1 MFYARAGLPEA
12 FVFRQSCLWNM
23 MGRSDGPL
31 GRVKKKLGT
40 ILMFLVLLIGIG
52 LMAYPTVSNWWNS
65 FHQSRAIN
73 SYAARV
79 EEMDPELIEQM
90 LIEAHAYNARLAA
103 GDEARYD
110 EASHTRYMS
119 LLGPAGD
126 GVMGYIE
133 IDKIGVKLPVAH
145 TVEESVL
152 QRSVGHLEGSS
163 LPVGG
168 EGTHAVLSGH
178 RGLPSAR
185 LFTDLANL
193 TEGDTFVLT
202 VLEQT
207 LTYEVDQIR
216 VVLPEEVDDLAVA
229 PGEDYCTLV
238 TCTPYGINTH
248 RLLVRGSRVENAR
261 IAPGVVADAV
271 KIDPVVVAPFIGIP
285 ILLLFFVVLRWER
298 G

>member
-1 MFYARAGLPEA
+1 M
-12 FVFRQSCLWNM
+12 
-23 MGRSDGPL
+23 

-178 RGLPSAR
+178 RGYSGQFSVTYTES
-185 LFTDLANL
+185 LFAPCGASLFPVQL
-193 TEGDTFVLT
+193 VE
-202 VLEQT
+202 
-207 LTYEVDQIR
+207 
-216 VVLPEEVDDLAVA
+216 AVIEL
-229 PGEDYCTLV
+229 GL
-238 TCTPYGINTH
+238 G
-248 RLLVRGSRVENAR
+248 
-261 IAPGVVADAV
+261 
-271 KIDPVVVAPFIGIP
+271 
-285 ILLLFFVVLRWER
+285 ILLLLLSPKLKRYSGLFLYLMLYSLSRFSLEFLRYDEIRGGAAGLSTSQLLSIFLFVSASFFLIKEK